1 MSFMYN
7 INNRGPRIDPWGT
20 PQEIELRSE
29 FVLFHYFALIKLH
42 CVIVMPKQISFTAD
56 IHDNTESSHL

>member
-7 INNRGPRIDPWGT
+7 INNRGPNIDPWGT

-29 FVLFHYFALIKLH
+29 SL
-42 CVIVMPKQISFTAD
+42 
-56 IHDNTESSHL
+56 